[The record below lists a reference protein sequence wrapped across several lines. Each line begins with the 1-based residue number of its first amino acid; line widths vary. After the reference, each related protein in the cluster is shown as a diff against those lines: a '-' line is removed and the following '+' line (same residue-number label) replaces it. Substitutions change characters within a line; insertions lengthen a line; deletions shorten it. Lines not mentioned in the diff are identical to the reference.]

1 MTKKTIKECFYNS
14 PYKSIKHK
22 SYFATYENLFSR
34 FIGKEI
40 VFVEIGVLNGGS
52 LFMWREYFGNQ
63 ARIVGIDNN
72 PEAMR
77 WKEHGFEIY
86 IGDQSDINF
95 WKSIASK
102 LGKIDILLDD
112 GGHLDYQQSVTL
124 FENINNIKD
133 NGLIVIEDTH
143 SSYMK
148 EFGNPSEY
156 SFMKVVFNLIDKLN
170 YRATHLK
177 KNNSFLKLPISDI
190 HIFES
195 IVCFKINHENSNVSE
210 EIINNGKDLNV
221 KDFRHNDTERKELNK
236 NIKKIS
242 FIKKIPLIGP
252 LFNFIYV
259 SILREKIY
267 SFFLKKN
274 KKRNIKKFF

>member
-40 VFVEIGVLNGGS
+40 VFVEVGVLNGGS

-95 WKSIASK
+95 WKSIVSK

-143 SSYMK
+143 SRRSRSRNMHFY
-148 EFGNPSEY
+148 
-156 SFMKVVFNLIDKLN
+156 NLCD
-170 YRATHLK
+170 
-177 KNNSFLKLPISDI
+177 ISQ
-190 HIFES
+190 E
-195 IVCFKINHENSNVSE
+195 
-210 EIINNGKDLNV
+210 
-221 KDFRHNDTERKELNK
+221 
-236 NIKKIS
+236 
-242 FIKKIPLIGP
+242 
-252 LFNFIYV
+252 
-259 SILREKIY
+259 
-267 SFFLKKN
+267 
-274 KKRNIKKFF
+274 